1 MLKRKWLISTA
12 ACVLICLFWS
22 FLYSLG
28 TGGSLNML
36 ESALQDRVMVQSDA
50 ERAPHTDI
58 NIIKIDQKS
67 LEALG
72 QFPWDRG
79 MYAEL
84 ITMLAEAGAKA
95 IALDVVLAEP
105 GNNPD
110 SDAMMAEVMRKYP
123 NVILPVVFNFKA
135 RQNAPGEMETESI
148 LYPADTIGAGRNQVG
163 HINVMQDNDGTVR
176 MLTVGLEATDG
187 EVVPA
192 FSVKLANYLL
202 DAGNQVQWK
211 EKESAWY
218 RGTERIPLNNRSQ
231 IATEF
236 YTKPREEITLQTGY
250 DSQSFVD
257 VYTGEIDAAYYEN
270 KVVLIGP
277 YAPGLQDE
285 YLTPLSTTLKM
296 YGVEIHA
303 NMVQSLVAGKFLTKA
318 SAPVNYS
325 IIIAMT
331 LLSLLLFERFTGI
344 KAFAVYGAVAL
355 LFLSGW
361 VLSYFMKNYF
371 IAVTYPF
378 LSLSSMF
385 IFTVVMHYVTER
397 KERSRVTNIFG
408 RFVPRTVVDE
418 MLASGEEV
426 KVGGQRRDISVVFV
440 DIRGFTPMS
449 EKLQPEQVIQVLNE
463 YLDICTKAVFK
474 YNGTLDKFIGDGVMA
489 IFGAPISQPNHP
501 EMAVRA
507 ALEMKRQSAELE
519 ERCLRE
525 IGVPVRFG
533 VGVNSGPAVV
543 GNIGSEM
550 LRLDYT
556 AIGDTVNLS
565 ARLEANA
572 KPGQILISE
581 ETLARVQGIFKTES
595 IGEIKVKG
603 KEKPV
608 LVTEVVGAV
617 DVESASI
624 ERRDGE
630 E

>member
-1 MLKRKWLISTA
+1 MLKRKWLIASTA
-12 ACVLICLFWS
+12 CLFICFFWS

-28 TGGSLNML
+28 SGGSLNQL
-36 ESALQDRVMVQSDA
+36 ESAFQDRVMVQSDA
-50 ERAPHTDI
+50 ERAPDTDI
-58 NIIKIDQKS
+58 KIIKIDQQS
-67 LEALG
+67 IEALG

-79 MYAEL
+79 LYAEL
-84 ITMLAEAGAKA
+84 ITKLAEAGAKA

-105 GNNPD
+105 GNDPV
-110 SDAMMAEVMRKYP
+110 SDGMMAEVMKKYS

-135 RQNAPGEMETESI
+135 RQDGVGEMETESI
-148 LYPADTIGAGRNQVG
+148 LYPADTIGAGPDQVG
-163 HINVMQDNDGTVR
+163 HINVMQDRDGTVR
-176 MLTVGLEATDG
+176 MLTVGLEAEDG
-187 EVVPA
+187 KAIPA

-202 DAGNQVQWK
+202 DAQHQVYWNEQ
-211 EKESAWY
+211 EDAWY
-218 RGTERIPLNNRSQ
+218 RGMERIPVNSRNQ

-236 YTKPREEITLQTGY
+236 YTKPREEISLETGY

-257 VYTGEIDAAYYEN
+257 VLTGEIDAGFYEN
-270 KVVLIGP
+270 NVVLIGP
-277 YAPGLQDE
+277 YASGLQDE
-285 YLTPLSTTLKM
+285 YITPLSSTLKM
-296 YGVEIHA
+296 FGVEIHA
-303 NMVQSLVAGKFLTKA
+303 NMVQSLVAGKFFTKA
-318 SAPVNYS
+318 QAPVNYAV
-325 IIIAMT
+325 IIGLT
-331 LLSLLLFERFTGI
+331 LLSFLLFERFMGTR
-344 KAFAVYGAVAL
+344 AFIVYGLLAV
-355 LFLSGW
+355 LFLGGW
-361 VLSYFMKNYF
+361 VMSSYFLNYF
-371 IAVTYPF
+371 ITVTYPF
-378 LSLSSMF
+378 LAMTSMF
-385 IFTVVMHYVTER
+385 IFTVVMHYVSER
-397 KERSRVTNIFG
+397 RERSRVTNIFG

-418 MLASGEEV
+418 MLSSGEEV

-449 EKLQPEQVIQVLNE
+449 EKLEPEQVIQVLNE

-474 YNGTLDKFIGDGVMA
+474 CSGTLDKFIGDGVMA

-533 VGVNSGPAVV
+533 VGINSGPAVV

-556 AIGDTVNLS
+556 AIGDTVNLA

-581 ETLARVQGIFKTES
+581 ETLARVQGLFKTES

-608 LVTEVVGAV
+608 LVTEVLGDA
-617 DVESASI
+617 EA
-624 ERRDGE
+624 
-630 E
+630 